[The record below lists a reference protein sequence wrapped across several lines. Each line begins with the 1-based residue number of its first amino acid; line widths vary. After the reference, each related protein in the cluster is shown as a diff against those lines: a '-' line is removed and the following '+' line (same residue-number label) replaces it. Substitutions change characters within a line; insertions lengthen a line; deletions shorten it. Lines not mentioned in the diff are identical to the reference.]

1 MLVILAI
8 NLMVEKGGLT
18 AFDRFYCRT
27 LNPLKLAFGLRILKL
42 LIRPIQEQMY
52 ESFGYKH
59 DLGKILIDPIFKSRR
74 LKINS
79 PVDFV
84 H

>member
-1 MLVILAI
+1 MWVILAI

-27 LNPLKLAFGLRILKL
+27 LNPLKLAWPGKGGGNLRILQL

-52 ESFGYKH
+52 ESFRYKH
-59 DLGKILIDPIFKSRR
+59 DLGQFSNPEG
-74 LKINS
+74 
-79 PVDFV
+79 
-84 H
+84 